1 MAIIGIDLGTTYSE
15 AAIAVGPDGEIRN
28 VEDIPDYISG
38 SCLTPSIVKFL
49 LASSDKT
56 EQRNLRVCVGGLL
69 GAGTEEGII
78 RHVKRSMGSD
88 QKYRTPNG
96 KMVGPEVISALI
108 LKYIKRY
115 AEERLHQE
123 VTGAVITVP
132 AYFGDRER
140 KATEQAGRIAGLE
153 VLQLVNEPTAAAL
166 ALGLNNTVEGRIL
179 VYDLGGGTFDVTVMD
194 VHDRTF
200 EVLGTSG
207 DRELGGK
214 DFTNIIYELLKS
226 DLIIKHGYDL
236 DDEEESYN
244 YGTWWDECEKAKR
257 ILSGSTRTTI
267 RYNVSGSSGY
277 TFTLTRDDFNRK
289 TSHLLD
295 ITETCVKELLKEI
308 KLTWNDIN
316 GILTVGGATAMPM
329 VQKMLQRISCSKEL
343 ISDHNPDLDVARG
356 AAICARNLER
366 GKSIYTLMDVVSQSL
381 GAEVYKSA
389 DSDEFTNEKIIYR
402 NTPISK
408 AVKTK
413 TFSVHVDN
421 STASLVVVKEGES
434 SNPKHARTIGK
445 ATIPHRPF
453 KKGHEIDYV
462 FHLDASQLL
471 HIYLYDHETSEKL
484 GEFDINR
491 DANLSEKEVQEL
503 AEWLLTVDFEG

>member
-1 MAIIGIDLGTTYSE
+1 
-15 AAIAVGPDGEIRN
+15 
-28 VEDIPDYISG
+28 
-38 SCLTPSIVKFL
+38 
-49 LASSDKT
+49 
-56 EQRNLRVCVGGLL
+56 
-69 GAGTEEGII
+69 
-78 RHVKRSMGSD
+78 
-88 QKYRTPNG
+88 
-96 KMVGPEVISALI
+96 
-108 LKYIKRY
+108 
-115 AEERLHQE
+115 
-123 VTGAVITVP
+123 
-132 AYFGDRER
+132 
-140 KATEQAGRIAGLE
+140 
-153 VLQLVNEPTAAAL
+153 
-166 ALGLNNTVEGRIL
+166 
-179 VYDLGGGTFDVTVMD
+179 
-194 VHDRTF
+194 
-200 EVLGTSG
+200 
-207 DRELGGK
+207 
-214 DFTNIIYELLKS
+214 
-226 DLIIKHGYDL
+226 
-236 DDEEESYN
+236 
-244 YGTWWDECEKAKR
+244 
-257 ILSGSTRTTI
+257 
-267 RYNVSGSSGY
+267 
-277 TFTLTRDDFNRK
+277 
-289 TSHLLD
+289 
-295 ITETCVKELLKEI
+295 
-308 KLTWNDIN
+308 
-316 GILTVGGATAMPM
+316 MPM
-329 VQKMLQRISCSKEL
+329 VQKMLQRISCNKEL